1 LAGNS
6 HHTNPKA
13 RKPKPFVMKKKAL
26 VAAALVTASVVSA
39 QTGEITSNRGE
50 NWLSQ
55 DGDWGLT
62 FDASPMLN
70 YVGNL
75 FNGTI
80 GNGGA
85 SLTWANPMFAIQGKK
100 LVDANTAYRGKL
112 RLGIGSSSVTKL
124 EASDF
129 GYGDSTFTQKVG
141 GTNIVLGAGLEKRV
155 GSTRVVGVYGAEAYV
170 ALGSGKTTHEF
181 DKALSNTNAATRVT
195 EVKAGST
202 FGVGVGVF
210 GGVEWFAAPKLS
222 ISGEYTWGLML
233 ASTGASSTT
242 IENWTGTAVNS
253 TTSEGGKTSNFGLD
267 TGVSGVSL
275 GINFYFQ

>member
-1 LAGNS
+1 
-6 HHTNPKA
+6 
-13 RKPKPFVMKKKAL
+13 MKKSVLFVAAL
-26 VAAALVTASVVSA
+26 VAATTVSA

-55 DGDWGLT
+55 DGDWGVT
-62 FDASPMLN
+62 FDAAPVLN

-75 FNGTI
+75 FNNTAD
-80 GNGGA
+80 NGGVA
-85 SLTWANPMFAIQGKK
+85 LSWANPMFAIQGKK

-112 RLGIGSSSVTKL
+112 RLGFGSSSRTAL
-124 EASDF
+124 EAADF
-129 GYGDSTFTQKVG
+129 GYGDSTFTQKIG
-141 GTNIVLGAGLEKRV
+141 ATNIVLGAGLEKRV
-155 GSTRVVGVYGAEAYV
+155 GSTRVVGIYGAEAYV

-181 DKALSNTNAATRVT
+181 DAALSNTNPATRVT

-202 FGVGVGVF
+202 FGLGLGVF

-233 ASTGASSTT
+233 SSTGAGSTT
-242 IENWTGTAVNS
+242 VESWNGSGVTS
-253 TTSEGGKTSNFGLD
+253 TTTETGKSSSFGLD

-275 GINFYFQ
+275 GLNFYFQ